1 MYGLPTRLVSDNGP
15 QFASE
20 EFAVFMKSNGVKHI
34 RCAPYHPS
42 SNRAAEHFV
51 QAIKA
56 SRDSTLTH
64 SQRLYNFLLTY
75 RITTHSTTNEAPC
88 KLFMGRVLR
97 TRWDLLKPDRERT
110 VTTKQTSQK
119 ESHDI
124 HACAREL
131 DIGETVMAWNP
142 RPGLPA
148 VSGIVKKRLGPLTY
162 LIETTA
168 GFLWKQHIDHLRSVG
183 TNSETEPST
192 NDSPDDDTD
201 PLPTLPSESS
211 ENVDESN
218 DTATEATPTERRYP
232 QCEHRLPLRYRSENF
247 RH

>member
-1 MYGLPTRLVSDNGP
+1 M
-15 QFASE
+15 
-20 EFAVFMKSNGVKHI
+20 FMKSNGVKHI

-42 SNRAAEHFV
+42 SNGAAGRFV
-51 QAIKA
+51 QTFKKAMKA
-56 SRDSTLTH
+56 SKESTLTH

-75 RITTHSTTNEAPC
+75 RITPHSTTNEAPC
-88 KLFMGRVLR
+88 KLFMGGVLR

-110 VTTKQTSQK
+110 ITRKQASQK

-124 HACAREL
+124 HTRAREL
-131 DIGETVMAWNP
+131 DIGETVMARNP

-148 VSGIVKKRLGPLTY
+148 VSGIVKKHLGPLTY

-168 GFLWKQHIDHLRSVG
+168 GLLWKRHIDHLRSVG

-211 ENVDESN
+211 ENVDGSAESN
-218 DTATEATPTERRYP
+218 DTATEATLTERRYP
-232 QCEHRLPLRYRSENF
+232 QREHRLPLHYRSENF